1 MPELHYPDPPLA
13 DGDVRLRPYRRADL
27 GALVRELSDPE
38 IPRWT
43 NVPATYGTEE
53 GQAFL
58 IHVEPQRL
66 AGRAL
71 TLAIGEELQGAVGIT
86 DVNWRDRRAEVGYWV
101 AAARRGRGLG
111 SRAVR
116 LLSSWALSEGGFE
129 RLDLYASPHNEASQ
143 RVAEKRR
150 VHARGP
156 SAQAS
161 IPPRRAGGPV
171 RLLAPGGGPLR
182 GREAVRPHSYG
193 ASPRTS

>member
-13 DGDVRLRPYRRADL
+13 DDDLRLRPYRRSDL
-27 GALVRELSDPE
+27 EALVRELSDPE

-43 NVPATYGTEE
+43 NVPAEYGPEE

-66 AGRAL
+66 AGRSL

-101 AAARRGRGLG
+101 AASRRGRGLG
-111 SRAVR
+111 SRAVG
-116 LLSSWALSEGGFE
+116 LLSAWALSEGGFE

-143 RVAEKRR
+143 RVAQKAGFTREGLLRKLRYR
-150 VHARGP
+150 HGEREDLYVYSRL
-156 SAQAS
+156 AQD
-161 IPPRRAGGPV
+161 
-171 RLLAPGGGPLR
+171 L
-182 GREAVRPHSYG
+182 
-193 ASPRTS
+193 